1 MRLPSKMTI
10 QEINKVVEQT
20 IIEMGLEECANT
32 KIGNWHLRGIRLLVM
47 VKRRDLALALR
58 F

>member
-1 MRLPSKMTI
+1 MTI